1 MRRRTSHIAL
11 IYLPQQYYHVY
22 NRGNNKQLVF
32 LEPENYRFFLQQ
44 FRKRILMAQCDLIA
58 FCLMP
63 NHYHSVVRVGDCE
76 DFSNVM
82 RGFTTSYVK
91 SFNAWHHR
99 VGHLFQSNTQMRLV
113 ESEED
118 LISLCRYVHLNPVTA
133 GLVQSPEDWEFSD
146 YQEWI
151 SEELTAGSQR
161 WKVRDEWFSN
171 GGDYKQFVD
180 DRGAELKFRQN
191 LEKVLFK
198 QPGRNPSST

>member
-118 LISLCRYVHLNPVTA
+118 LISLCRYVHLNPVT
-133 GLVQSPEDWEFSD
+133 
-146 YQEWI
+146 
-151 SEELTAGSQR
+151 
-161 WKVRDEWFSN
+161 
-171 GGDYKQFVD
+171 DYKQFVD